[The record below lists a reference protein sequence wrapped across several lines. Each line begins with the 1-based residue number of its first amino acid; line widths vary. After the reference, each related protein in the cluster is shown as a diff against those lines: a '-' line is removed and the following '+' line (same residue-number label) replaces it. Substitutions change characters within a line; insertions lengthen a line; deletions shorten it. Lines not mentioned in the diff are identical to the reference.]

1 MKRGV
6 IRPIVICVF
15 SNKNSILV
23 AEGYDQVKDDY
34 YYRPIGGGI
43 EFGESSSHALIREVR
58 EEIKADII
66 ALNYLGT
73 VENIFTYNGDTGH
86 EIVMVYDAKFV
97 DSSIYTSDSFEGIE
111 DDGTVFKL
119 FWKSLNDFKS
129 GKLRLVPEGLL
140 EIIQRDR

>member
-1 MKRGV
+1 M
-6 IRPIVICVF
+6 
-15 SNKNSILV
+15 
-23 AEGYDQVKDDY
+23 
-34 YYRPIGGGI
+34 
-43 EFGESSSHALIREVR
+43 
-58 EEIKADII
+58 
-66 ALNYLGT
+66 
-73 VENIFTYNGDTGH
+73 ENIFTYNGDTGH
-86 EIVMVYDAKFV
+86 EIVMVYDGKFV